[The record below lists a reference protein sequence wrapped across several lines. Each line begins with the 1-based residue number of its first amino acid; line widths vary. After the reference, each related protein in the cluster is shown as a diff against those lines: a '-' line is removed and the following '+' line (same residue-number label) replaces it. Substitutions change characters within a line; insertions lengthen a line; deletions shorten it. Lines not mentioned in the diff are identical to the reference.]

1 MIGNISKGRG
11 FRGCLSYLLE
21 KEQAELIGGNM
32 LGENARE
39 LAAEFKLS
47 RQLNPDI
54 KQPVFHAS
62 LSLPKQEDYAEHVDD
77 ERWNS
82 IAADYLQQMGFTR
95 NQYIVVRHFD
105 RDHDHIHIVAAR
117 VKLDGT
123 VVDDSW
129 DYRLSQ
135 DIIRSLEQEYNL
147 TPVLSSWEVQRRGIT
162 KGQYEQQ
169 RREEAAAQH
178 STPSVKQQIQ
188 DIADLVLPTCTTPEQ
203 FIEKMQAAGVQIQT
217 RQKRDGSISGI
228 SYQYTQDDVT
238 VATPGN
244 KLGTDYSWNGIQ
256 RRIKELTP
264 LLGDAEL
271 LAAQKKVAAYF
282 AHQPTSPNEQ
292 DLQQLKLTERRL
304 AAKYDDL
311 FQQTREKLDELENAS
326 WFTRLLLKYNA
337 DFAELERI
345 SAERD
350 KIYESWMAVGRRVE
364 QWHSQQEEYRRW
376 QSSPQTQEME
386 QLRDYLN
393 TPQVQT
399 RLERI
404 KEEQRQDMLRQHEGR
419 ETAIAVQQ
427 LFRLNGIQPQPD
439 GSLMLE
445 GNRWRLKQIGNTVS
459 VSVKA
464 DNREIL
470 RVEGEKTVVFDPTP
484 EERERMHSLRSKV
497 KEQLQQEKIWQRSL
511 ERKQSRGLSL

>member
-11 FRGCLSYLLE
+11 FRGCLSYLLD

-62 LSLPKQEDYAEHVDD
+62 LSLPKHEDYAEHVDD

-117 VKLDGT
+117 VRLDGT

-129 DYRLSQ
+129 DYSKSQ
-135 DIIRSLEQEYNL
+135 EIIRSLEKEYNL
-147 TPVLSSWEVQRRGIT
+147 TPVLSSWEVQRRGQT
-162 KGQYEQQ
+162 KGQFELS
-169 RREEAAAQH
+169 RREVEAGN
-178 STPSVKQQIQ
+178 TPIPSVKQQIQ
-188 DIADLVLPTCTTPEQ
+188 DIADRVIQSCDTPEQ
-203 FIEKMQAAGVQIQT
+203 FIQKMQEVGVQIQT
-217 RQKRDGSISGI
+217 RTRRDGSISGI
-228 SYQYTQDDVT
+228 SYQYTQNGT
-238 VATPGN
+238 RVATPGN

-264 LLGDAEL
+264 QITDAFL
-271 LAAQKKVAAYF
+271 LAAEKKVAAYF
-282 AHQPTSPNEQ
+282 AHKPTHPNEQ
-292 DLQQLKLTERRL
+292 ELQRLQKDERKL
-304 AAKYDDL
+304 AALYDDL

-326 WFTRLLLKYNA
+326 VLTRLLPKYKTDLA
-337 DFAELERI
+337 SLERI
-345 SAERD
+345 SAQRD
-350 KIYESWMAVGRRVE
+350 KVYSNWMAVGKRVE
-364 QWHSQQEEYRRW
+364 EWHSQQEEYRRW

-386 QLRDYLN
+386 QLREYLN

-399 RLERI
+399 RLSHI
-404 KEEQRQDMLRQHEGR
+404 KEEQRFERERQQEGR

-427 LFRLNGIQPQPD
+427 LFRLNGTQPQPD
-439 GSLMLE
+439 GSLMLD
-445 GNRWRLKQIGNTVS
+445 GDRWRFMQRGNIVS
-459 VSVKA
+459 VSVKQ

-470 RVEGEKTVVFDPTP
+470 RVEGEKTVVFNPTR
-484 EERERMHSLRSKV
+484 EERERMHSLRERVSNELE
-497 KEQLQQEKIWQRSL
+497 KEQRQREA
-511 ERKQSRGLSL
+511 ERRRSRGFSL

>member
-11 FRGCLSYLLE
+11 FRGCLSYLMD

-62 LSLPKQEDYAEHVDD
+62 LSLPKLEDYAEHLDD

-123 VVDDSW
+123 IVDDSW
-129 DYRLSQ
+129 DYLLSQ
-135 DIIRSLEQEYNL
+135 DIIRSLEREYNL
-147 TPVLSSWEVQRRGIT
+147 TPVLSSWEVERRGIT
-162 KGQYEQQ
+162 KGQFEQQ
-169 RREEAAAQH
+169 RREEADCQH

-188 DIADLVLPTCTTPEQ
+188 DIADRVIQSCDSPEQ
-203 FIEKMQAAGVQIQT
+203 FIEKMQSASVQIQT

-228 SYQYTQDDVT
+228 SYQYTQDGVT

-256 RRIKELTP
+256 RRIQELAP
-264 LLGDAEL
+264 QIGDAEL

-282 AHQPTSPNEQ
+282 AKQPTHPNEQ
-292 DLQQLKLTERRL
+292 ELQRLQRDERRL
-304 AAKYDDL
+304 AALYDDL
-311 FQQTREKLDELENAS
+311 FQQTLEKLDELENAS
-326 WFTRLLLKYNA
+326 WLTRLLPKYKT
-337 DFAELERI
+337 DLAELEKI
-345 SAERD
+345 SAQRD
-350 KIYESWMAVGRRVE
+350 RVYSNWMAAGKRVE
-364 QWHSQQEEYRRW
+364 EWHSQQEEYRRW
-376 QSSPQTQEME
+376 QSSPATKEME
-386 QLRDYLN
+386 QLREYLN
-393 TPQVQT
+393 TPQVKT
-399 RLERI
+399 RLNHI
-404 KEEQRQDMLRQHEGR
+404 KEEQRQERERQQEGR
-419 ETAIAVQQ
+419 EISIAVQQ
-427 LFRLNGIQPQPD
+427 LFRLIGAQPQAD
-439 GSLMLE
+439 GELSLD
-445 GNRWRLKQIGNTVS
+445 GNQWRIKQIGNTVS
-459 VSVKA
+459 VIVKA

-470 RVEGEKTVVFDPTP
+470 RVEGEKTVVFNPTR

-497 KEQLQQEKIWQRSL
+497 KEQLQQSQRQWEA
-511 ERKQSRGLSL
+511 ERERSRGFSR

>member
-1 MIGNISKGRG
+1 VIGNISKGRG
-11 FRGCLSYLLE
+11 FRGCLSYLLD

-62 LSLPKQEDYAEHVDD
+62 LSLPKHEDYAEHVDD

-117 VKLDGT
+117 VKLEGT

-129 DYRLSQ
+129 DYRKSQ
-135 DIIRSLEQEYNL
+135 DIIRSLEQQYNL

-169 RREEAAAQH
+169 RREVETG
-178 STPSVKQQIQ
+178 SSPTPNVKQRIAELADQIIQ
-188 DIADLVLPTCTTPEQ
+188 SCDSPEQ

-217 RQKRDGSISGI
+217 RTQRDGSISGI
-228 SYQYTQDDVT
+228 SYQYTQNGVT

-256 RRIKELTP
+256 RRIQELAP
-264 LLGDAEL
+264 QIGDAEL
-271 LAAQKKVAAYF
+271 LAAEKKVAAYF
-282 AHQPTSPNEQ
+282 AKKPTHPNEQ
-292 DLQQLKLTERRL
+292 ELQQLQKDERRL
-304 AAKYDDL
+304 AARYDDL
-311 FQQTREKLDELENAS
+311 FQQTREKLDEIEKAS
-326 WFTRLLLKYNA
+326 WFTRLLPKYKT
-337 DFAELERI
+337 DVAELERI
-345 SAERD
+345 SAQRD
-350 KIYESWMAVGRRVE
+350 RVYSNWMAAGKRVE
-364 QWHSQQEEYRRW
+364 EWHSQREEYRRW

-386 QLRDYLN
+386 KLREYLN

-399 RLERI
+399 RLSHI
-404 KEEQRQDMLRQHEGR
+404 KEEQRQELQRQHEGR
-419 ETAIAVQQ
+419 ETAIAVQYI
-427 LFRLNGIQPQPD
+427 FRLNGTQPQAD

-445 GNRWRLKQIGNTVS
+445 GNRWRLMQRGNTVS

-470 RVEGEKTVVFDPTP
+470 RVEGEKTVVFAPTP
-484 EERERMHSLRSKV
+484 EERERMRSLRSKV
-497 KEQLQQEKIWQRSL
+497 SKELQQEQRQL
-511 ERKQSRGLSL
+511 QAERRLFRGLSL

>member
-62 LSLPKQEDYAEHVDD
+62 LSLPKLEDYAEHVDD

-82 IAADYLQQMGFTR
+82 IAADYLQRMGFTR

-129 DYRLSQ
+129 DYRKSQ

-228 SYQYTQDDVT
+228 SYQYTQDGVT

-244 KLGTDYSWNGIQ
+244 KLGTDYSWNGIN
-256 RRIKELTP
+256 RRIQELAPKIT
-264 LLGDAEL
+264 DAEL
-271 LAAQKKVAAYF
+271 LAAEKKVAEYF
-282 AHQPTSPNEQ
+282 AHKPTHPNEQ
-292 DLQQLKLTERRL
+292 ELQRLQRDERRL
-304 AAKYDDL
+304 AALYDDL
-311 FQQTREKLDELENAS
+311 FQQTRDKLDKIEQAS
-326 WFTRLLLKYNA
+326 WLSRLLPKYNTEI
-337 DFAELERI
+337 AELERI
-345 SAERD
+345 SAQRD
-350 KIYESWMAVGRRVE
+350 KVYENWMAAGKRVESW
-364 QWHSQQEEYRRW
+364 QSQREEYRRW
-376 QSSPQTQEME
+376 QSSPATKEME
-386 QLRDYLN
+386 QLREYLN
-393 TPQVQT
+393 SPQGKT
-399 RLERI
+399 RLNHT
-404 KEEQRQDMLRQHEGR
+404 KEEQRFERERQHEGR

-427 LFRLNGIQPQPD
+427 LFRLIGTQPQPD

-445 GNRWRLKQIGNTVS
+445 GNRWILMQRGNTVS

-470 RVEGEKTVVFDPTP
+470 RVEGEKTVVFNPTR
-484 EERERMHSLRSKV
+484 EERERMHSFRERVNKELE
-497 KEQLQQEKIWQRSL
+497 KEQRQREA
-511 ERKQSRGLSL
+511 ERQPSRGFSL

>member
-1 MIGNISKGRG
+1 M
-11 FRGCLSYLLE
+11 SYLLD

-62 LSLPKQEDYAEHVDD
+62 LSLPKLEDYAEHVDS

-129 DYRLSQ
+129 DYLLSQ
-135 DIIRSLEQEYNL
+135 DIIRSLEQQYNL

-169 RREEAAAQH
+169 RREVEAG
-178 STPSVKQQIQ
+178 SSSPPSVKQQIQ
-188 DIADLVLPTCTTPEQ
+188 DIAERVLPTCTTPEQ
-203 FIEKMQAAGVQIQT
+203 FIEKMQAASVQIQT
-217 RQKRDGSISGI
+217 RTKRDGSISGI
-228 SYQYTQDDVT
+228 SYQYTVDGTT

-244 KLGTDYSWNGIQ
+244 KLGTDYSWNGIN
-256 RRIKELTP
+256 RRIKELAP
-264 LLGDAEL
+264 QLGDAEL
-271 LAAQKKVAAYF
+271 LAAEKKVAAYF
-282 AHQPTSPNEQ
+282 AKKPTHPNEQ
-292 DLQQLKLTERRL
+292 ELQQLQLGERKL

-311 FQQTREKLDELENAS
+311 FQQTLEKLDEIENAS
-326 WFTRLLLKYNA
+326 WFTRLLPKYSA
-337 DFAELERI
+337 DTAQLEII
-345 SAERD
+345 SAQKD
-350 KIYESWMAVGRRVE
+350 KVYSDWMAMGRRVE
-364 QWHSQQEEYRRW
+364 EWHSQREEYRRW
-376 QSSPQTQEME
+376 QSSPATKEME

-399 RLERI
+399 RLEHI
-404 KEEQRQDMLRQHEGR
+404 KEEQRFERERQQEGR
-419 ETAIAVQQ
+419 EISIAVQQ

-439 GSLMLE
+439 GSLILE

-470 RVEGEKTVVFDPTP
+470 RVEGNKTVVFNPTP
-484 EERERMHSLRSKV
+484 EERDRMRSLRSKV
-497 KEQLQQEKIWQRSL
+497 KEQLQQDMRQRSA
-511 ERKQSRGLSL
+511 ERRQSRGFSL

>member
-11 FRGCLSYLLE
+11 FRGCLSYLLD

-62 LSLPKQEDYAEHVDD
+62 LSLPKHEDYAEHVDD

-82 IAADYLQQMGFTR
+82 IAADYIEQMGFTR

-117 VKLDGT
+117 VRLDGT

-129 DYRLSQ
+129 DYRKSQ
-135 DIIRSLEQEYNL
+135 EIIRSLEREYNL

-162 KGQYEQQ
+162 KGQFEQQ
-169 RREEAAAQH
+169 RREEADYQH

-188 DIADLVLPTCTTPEQ
+188 DIADQVLPTCTTPEQ
-203 FIEKMQAAGVQIQT
+203 FIEKMQSASVQIQT

-228 SYQYTQDDVT
+228 SYQYTQDGVT
-238 VATPGN
+238 VATPGK

-264 LLGDAEL
+264 QITDAFL
-271 LAAQKKVAAYF
+271 LAAEKKVAAYF
-282 AHQPTSPNEQ
+282 AKKPTHPNEQ
-292 DLQQLKLTERRL
+292 ELQQLQLGERRL
-304 AAKYDDL
+304 AALYDDL
-311 FQQTREKLDELENAS
+311 FQQTREKLDKIEQADWLA
-326 WFTRLLLKYNA
+326 RLLPKYKT
-337 DFAELERI
+337 DLAELKRI
-345 SAERD
+345 SAQRD
-350 KIYESWMAVGRRVE
+350 KVYSNWMAVGKRVE
-364 QWHSQQEEYRRW
+364 EWQSQQEEYRRW
-376 QSSPQTQEME
+376 QSSPATKEME
-386 QLRDYLN
+386 QLRQYLN

-399 RLERI
+399 RLEHI
-404 KEEQRQDMLRQHEGR
+404 KEEQRFERERQQEGR
-419 ETAIAVQQ
+419 EIAIAVQQ
-427 LFRLNGIQPQPD
+427 LFRLTGTQPQPD
-439 GSLMLE
+439 GELVLD
-445 GNRWRLKQIGNTVS
+445 GNQWRLLQRGNTVS

-470 RVEGEKTVVFDPTP
+470 RVEGEKTVVFNPTR
-484 EERERMHSLRSKV
+484 EERDRMHSLRSKV
-497 KEQLQQEKIWQRSL
+497 KEQLQQEQRQL
-511 ERKQSRGLSL
+511 QAERRQSRGFSL